1 MKKYKLL
8 QWYPAIPKWLE
19 VGDTVENTKDIP
31 DCYFA
36 IYKGAGDGF
45 CQLITNKKKEVE
57 NNPEFWGEVEEIT
70 MSEENNINLSS
81 DDSNLYAN
89 TGNTGDVKSFQDVF
103 KTYEIDFTKVN
114 DLIDLNDVIRILKAM
129 KITFNAF
136 SEGEYDEIMH
146 LLKEAQTEK

>member
-1 MKKYKLL
+1 
-8 QWYPAIPKWLE
+8 
-19 VGDTVENTKDIP
+19 
-31 DCYFA
+31 
-36 IYKGAGDGF
+36 
-45 CQLITNKKKEVE
+45 
-57 NNPEFWGEVEEIT
+57 

-89 TGNTGDVKSFQDVF
+89 TGNTGDVKSSQDVF
-103 KTYEIDFTKVN
+103 KPIDFDKVN
-114 DLIDLNDVIRILKAM
+114 DLNDVIRILKAM

>member
-1 MKKYKLL
+1 MKDSDETREEKFEERILKYAK
-8 QWYPAIPKWLE
+8 PKR
-19 VGDTVENTKDIP
+19 GKP
-31 DCYFA
+31 
-36 IYKGAGDGF
+36 
-45 CQLITNKKKEVE
+45 
-57 NNPEFWGEVEEIT
+57 

-89 TGNTGDVKSFQDVF
+89 SGDFKSFQDVF

-114 DLIDLNDVIRILKAM
+114 DLIDVIRILEAM